1 MSSRRRAQI
10 FLPLSTAVSEHHYK
24 RARGAI
30 IMSVK
35 NSLCL
40 FVSLLALSACG
51 SADADQS
58 ESPAIVTPATGDEAA
73 MVEPSPQAT
82 VADDVAAVDEVAPT
96 AKPASTVAAREKAP
110 SGKKAKCKITTGG
123 EVLKGPCLFESGEDG
138 SFYVETDAIPGLR
151 DQIDSISVTIIEKG
165 TAEVRGLT
173 KDGINSR
180 WGAAQRSTTD
190 KACWTGSDFEVCAY

>member
-1 MSSRRRAQI
+1 
-10 FLPLSTAVSEHHYK
+10 
-24 RARGAI
+24 
-30 IMSVK
+30 MSVK

-40 FVSLLALSACG
+40 VVSLLALSACG

-73 MVEPSPQAT
+73 AVEASPQST
-82 VADDVAAVDEVAPT
+82 VADDVAAVAVDEVAPT
-96 AKPASTVAAREKAP
+96 AKPAPIVAAKEKAP
-110 SGKKAKCKITTGG
+110 SGKKAKCKITSGG
-123 EVLKGPCLFESGEDG
+123 EVLKGPCLFESGEGG

-165 TAEVRGLT
+165 AAEVRGLT